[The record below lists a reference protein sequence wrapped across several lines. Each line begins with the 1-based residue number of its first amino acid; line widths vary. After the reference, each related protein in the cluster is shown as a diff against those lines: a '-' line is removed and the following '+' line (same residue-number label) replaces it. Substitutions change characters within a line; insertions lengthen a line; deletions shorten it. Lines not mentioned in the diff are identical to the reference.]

1 MAPSLKTADLTVSVL
16 SSISLGTMQEQNAPD
31 PAGHKP
37 DQQEEITWAHL
48 LGITEVYE
56 MLGQLMR

>member
-37 DQQEEITWAHL
+37 DQQEEIT
-48 LGITEVYE
+48 
-56 MLGQLMR
+56 